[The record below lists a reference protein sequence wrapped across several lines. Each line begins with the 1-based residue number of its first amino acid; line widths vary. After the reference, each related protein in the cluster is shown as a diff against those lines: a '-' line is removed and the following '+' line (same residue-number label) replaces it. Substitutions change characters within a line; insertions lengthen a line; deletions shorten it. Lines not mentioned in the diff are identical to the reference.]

1 MNIVLIVLLTIHK
14 NIPFPLKIHHELLST
29 LKENLSLPWMFQE
42 EVKLPKLYVADS
54 AGSLLPNLIEQ

>member
-29 LKENLSLPWMFQE
+29 LKEKSILTLNVPRRSEIAQALCGRFSGQ
-42 EVKLPKLYVADS
+42 
-54 AGSLLPNLIEQ
+54 LIAKPY